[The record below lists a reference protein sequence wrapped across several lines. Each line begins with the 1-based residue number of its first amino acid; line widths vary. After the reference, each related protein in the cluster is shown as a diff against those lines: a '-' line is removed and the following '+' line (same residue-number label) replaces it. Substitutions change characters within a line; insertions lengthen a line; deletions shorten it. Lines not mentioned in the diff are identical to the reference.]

1 MNKIEK
7 LISELCPDGTEFKE
21 LGKVLDYIQPTKYI
35 VESSKYSDEFDLPVL
50 TAGKTFILGYTD
62 EKE

>member
-21 LGKVLDYIQPTKYI
+21 LGNVCEIANSGRKPIRSDLR
-35 VESSKYSDEFDLPVL
+35 SS
-50 TAGKTFILGYTD
+50 
-62 EKE
+62 